1 MNNLHRELAPISD
14 AAWAEIEE
22 EATRSFKRNVAGRR
36 LVDVN
41 GPLGSDTASVTLGH
55 RTKIDSPAQG
65 ITAFQRRTQSLVE
78 LKVPFTVSREAI
90 DDVDRGAKDSDW
102 DPVVEAAREL
112 ALAEDRAIFEG
123 YAAASISGIR
133 AEAAATPIPLPA
145 DVRDYPEAVSQA
157 LSTLR
162 LASVDGPYAV
172 ALSAEV
178 YTQVNET
185 SNHGYPILE
194 HIQRLFT
201 GDIVWAP
208 AISGAFVM
216 STRGGDFE
224 LTIGQ
229 DVSIGYDSHDADVV
243 NLYFQE
249 SFTFLTHTAE
259 AAVALTEPPTV

>member
-1 MNNLHRELAPISD
+1 MNNLHRELAPISE

-36 LVDVN
+36 LVDVK
-41 GPLGSDTASVTLGH
+41 GPMGADTAAVTLGH
-55 RTKIDSPAQG
+55 RSKIDSPADG
-65 ITAFQRRTQSLVE
+65 IQAFIRRTQSLVE

-90 DDVDRGAKDSDW
+90 DDVDRGAQDSDW
-102 DPVVEAAREL
+102 DPVVEAARQL

-133 AEAAATPIPLPA
+133 TEATATPIQLPE

-157 LSTLR
+157 LTTLR
-162 LASVDGPYAV
+162 LASVDGPYSV
-172 ALSAEV
+172 AMSAEV

-185 SNHGYPILE
+185 SNHGYPIRQ
-194 HIQRLFT
+194 HIQRLLD

-208 AISGAFVM
+208 AIRGAFVM

-249 SFTFLTHTAE
+249 SFTYLTHTGE
-259 AAVALTEPPTV
+259 AAVALFGG

>member
-22 EATRSFKRNVAGRR
+22 EAARSFKRNIAGRR
-36 LVDVN
+36 LVDVK
-41 GPLGSDTASVTLGH
+41 GPLGQDTAAVTLGH
-55 RTKIDSPAQG
+55 RSKIDSPSQG
-65 ITAFQRRTQSLVE
+65 IEAYIRRTQSLVE

-102 DPVVEAAREL
+102 EPVVEAARQL

-123 YAAASISGIR
+123 YAAASIAGIR
-133 AEAAATPIPLPA
+133 AEASAAPIQLPA
-145 DVRDYPEAVSQA
+145 DVRDYPEAFSQA
-157 LSTLR
+157 ISTLR
-162 LASVDGPYAV
+162 LASIDGPYAV
-172 ALSAEV
+172 AMSAEV

-185 SNHGYPILE
+185 SNHGYPIRD
-194 HIQRLFT
+194 HIKRLVS

-208 AISGAFVM
+208 AINGAFLM

-229 DVSIGYDSHDADVV
+229 DVSIGYDSHDGDVV

-249 SFTFLTHTAE
+249 SFTYLTHTGE
-259 AAVALTEPPTV
+259 AAVALIGN

>member
-1 MNNLHRELAPISD
+1 MNNLHRELAPISE

-22 EATRSFKRNVAGRR
+22 EATRSFKRNIAGRR
-36 LVDVN
+36 LVDVKG
-41 GPLGSDTASVTLGH
+41 GPMGQDTAAVTLGH
-55 RTKIDSPAQG
+55 RSKIDSPADG
-65 ITAFQRRTQSLVE
+65 IQAFIRRTQSLVE

-90 DDVDRGAKDSDW
+90 DDVDRGAQDSDW
-102 DPVVEAAREL
+102 DPVVEAARQL

-123 YAAASISGIR
+123 YAAARSPVSAPR
-133 AEAAATPIPLPA
+133 PRRPRSSCPRTSATT
-145 DVRDYPEAVSQA
+145 PEAVSQA
-157 LSTLR
+157 LTTLR
-162 LASVDGPYAV
+162 LASVDGPYSV
-172 ALSAEV
+172 AMSAEV

-185 SNHGYPILE
+185 SNHGYPIRD
-194 HIQRLFT
+194 HIKRLVT

-208 AISGAFVM
+208 AIRGAFVM

-249 SFTFLTHTAE
+249 SFTYLTHTGGE
-259 AAVALTEPPTV
+259 AAVALFGG

>member
-1 MNNLHRELAPISD
+1 MNNLHRELAPISE

-22 EATRSFKRNVAGRR
+22 EATRSFKRNIAGRR
-36 LVDVN
+36 LVDVK
-41 GPLGSDTASVTLGH
+41 GPMGQDTAAVTLGH
-55 RTKIDSPAQG
+55 RSKIDSPADG
-65 ITAFQRRTQSLVE
+65 IQAFIRRTQSLVE

-90 DDVDRGAKDSDW
+90 DDVDRGAQDSDW
-102 DPVVEAAREL
+102 DPVVEAARQL

-133 AEAAATPIPLPA
+133 AEATATPIQLPE

-157 LSTLR
+157 LTTLR
-162 LASVDGPYAV
+162 LASVDGPYSV
-172 ALSAEV
+172 AMSAEV

-185 SNHGYPILE
+185 SNHGYPIRQ
-194 HIQRLFT
+194 HIQRLLD

-208 AISGAFVM
+208 AIRGAFVM

-249 SFTFLTHTAE
+249 SFTYLTHTGE
-259 AAVALTEPPTV
+259 AAVALFGG